1 LSLTQAVAKLSVE
14 GVETPYTGTAWLCSR
29 QHALT
34 AAHCVGDR
42 RTRELLTGG
51 ITLRFPWGDVAAT
64 VERHDFDLDAAL
76 LALASEPPP
85 AVAPVPVGTLP
96 ALDPWP
102 QGARALGWHAYGYPS
117 AHQSGLTLTGLI
129 SSPDGNVEG
138 SRAVELFCHMGG
150 LGSLEGASGSAV
162 CYGSYAF
169 GLIRY
174 GPPQLRQAVIHATS
188 LKDIAGQFPEVAGLL
203 SVAIPQVPAPA
214 QGNTFRQTKIT
225 VLGKRLAAFIEEYEA
240 VNAQLGGV
248 LDAAMRVRLGR
259 QVEELEESI
268 RKTEA
273 ELDGLR

>member
-1 LSLTQAVAKLSVE
+1 MSLTQAVAKLSVE
-14 GVETPYTGTAWLCSR
+14 GVESPYTGTAWLCSR
-29 QHALT
+29 HHALT

-42 RTRELLTGG
+42 RARELLTGG

-76 LALASEPPP
+76 LALASEPPR

-96 ALDPWP
+96 TLDPWP
-102 QGARALGWHAYGYPS
+102 QGAHALGWHAYGYPS

-150 LGSLEGASGSAV
+150 LGSLEGASGAPV
-162 CYGSYAF
+162 CHDSHAF

-188 LKDIAGQFPEVAGLL
+188 LKDIARRFPEVAALL
-203 SVAIPQVPAPA
+203 PAAAPRVPA
-214 QGNTFRQTKIT
+214 QGSTLQQTKIAA
-225 VLGKRLAAFIEEYEA
+225 LGKRLAAFVEEYEA
-240 VNAQLGGV
+240 VNAQLDVV

-259 QVEELEESI
+259 QAEELEEAI
-268 RKTEA
+268 RETEA
-273 ELDGLR
+273 ALDGLR